1 MTKKKTLTCLHVKYA
16 ALTAGKPYEILEED
30 ENKVF
35 VIDDNGKRN
44 SFYKS
49 RFAQESLIAK

>member
-1 MTKKKTLTCLHVKYA
+1 MKYA